1 MTVYINSATNDP
13 PLAVNDSVSTDE
25 DTSVK
30 IHVLPNDSDPNG
42 DPLTTVFGTQPY
54 NGVTSLNADGTF
66 DYTPNPDFAGKDSF
80 VYTISDG
87 NGGIDTATGEYP
99 LAISINV
106 LFSFFRTF
114 SIQFHVYFSFF
125 LQCLQ

>member
-1 MTVYINSATNDP
+1 VTVYINSSTNDP
-13 PLAVNDSVSTDE
+13 PLAVKDSVSTNE

-87 NGGIDTATGEYP
+87 NGGIHTSTGE
-99 LAISINV
+99 
-106 LFSFFRTF
+106 
-114 SIQFHVYFSFF
+114 
-125 LQCLQ
+125 

>member
-1 MTVYINSATNDP
+1 VTVYINSATNDP

-25 DTSVK
+25 DTLVK

-42 DPLTTVFGTQPY
+42 DPLTTVLGTQPF
-54 NGVTSLNADGTF
+54 NGVVSLNADGTF
-66 DYTPNPDFAGKDSF
+66 DYTPNSDFAGKDSF

-99 LAISINV
+99 SGNLVHV
-106 LFSFFRTF
+106 LF
-114 SIQFHVYFSFF
+114 F
-125 LQCLQ
+125 LADLS